1 MHSELKIMCFDTGGP
16 FHEIIR
22 FCNENSID
30 ILKLELPS
38 KIRVLKNLIT
48 ERSFSLQE
56 SLYYSNTIKE
66 QINKFC
72 SEFQPN
78 YVYCDMIRTGVNL
91 RDINVPVI
99 MDFDDLL
106 SVRYNKLLK
115 ENRSFIGTYSKV
127 FGLVRY
133 IEPLIR
139 KAILKY
145 ESSKMEQSEEFWVNK
160 AEKVVFTSPA
170 EAALFS
176 DARASI
182 HSISQCVPILDD
194 IVTPNFTEFKQLM
207 FLGNLKT
214 SQNLASFE
222 FIIASLTSQY
232 PFGCPYVIN
241 VVGEVPKELY
251 EKYHSTKFIKFWGFV
266 EDISDVSR
274 NCFAS
279 ICFVS
284 FGTGVK
290 TKVLDSISLGL
301 PVVANEVGVEGL
313 GLMQDVHYLHCD
325 SCSSLIEQ
333 IDALRENRDLCL
345 YLTQNASTYLMQ
357 HHSVDVTE
365 NKYKEL
371 IHGKC

>member
-1 MHSELKIMCFDTGGP
+1 MKILLILSRNPFPAKAGREKMIIQIIRFLNMHSELKIMCFDTGGP

-127 FGLVRY
+127 LV
-133 IEPLIR
+133 
-139 KAILKY
+139 
-145 ESSKMEQSEEFWVNK
+145 W
-160 AEKVVFTSPA
+160 
-170 EAALFS
+170 
-176 DARASI
+176 
-182 HSISQCVPILDD
+182 
-194 IVTPNFTEFKQLM
+194 
-207 FLGNLKT
+207 
-214 SQNLASFE
+214 
-222 FIIASLTSQY
+222 
-232 PFGCPYVIN
+232 
-241 VVGEVPKELY
+241 
-251 EKYHSTKFIKFWGFV
+251 
-266 EDISDVSR
+266 
-274 NCFAS
+274 
-279 ICFVS
+279 
-284 FGTGVK
+284 
-290 TKVLDSISLGL
+290 
-301 PVVANEVGVEGL
+301 
-313 GLMQDVHYLHCD
+313 
-325 SCSSLIEQ
+325 
-333 IDALRENRDLCL
+333 
-345 YLTQNASTYLMQ
+345 
-357 HHSVDVTE
+357 
-365 NKYKEL
+365 
-371 IHGKC
+371 